1 LPCVSVQALVFKKSH
16 YALQSCATL
25 QEQKDVA
32 KMFLM
37 QKTSD
42 IITMNL
48 AFKFTNITPKNEQ
61 FLLL

>member
-1 LPCVSVQALVFKKSH
+1 
-16 YALQSCATL
+16 L